1 MIVMRPHKIW
11 SIDKAVTATP
21 ATNYVKEWV
30 NDGNVLRPIKLPGG
44 SGAITLTGT
53 AGDVDLIV
61 LVNSNIRSPATVAV
75 SGGFGAFTIP
85 ALRPGG
91 IPYNP
96 YIKLGAPVNVGSV
109 TVTITGSSEPVIIG
123 EILVGLSE
131 TWDLLSDTN
140 DGSQVNPSIGQG
152 GDEWDVHSIP
162 PYTPDIEYRTL
173 GGTMWANATEFQ
185 FIRDWKSATRGN
197 SLPSIAIPDDESN
210 DAYAIK
216 FDSLSWIKK
225 RGLPDPLYSVTV
237 AFTEF
242 ERTRF

>member
-11 SIDKAVTATP
+11 SIEKTVTATP
-21 ATNYVKEWV
+21 ATNYTKEWV
-30 NDGNVLRPIKLPGG
+30 NDGNVMRPIKLTGG
-44 SGAITLTGT
+44 SGSIVL
-53 AGDVDLIV
+53 AGSAAVVDLAV
-61 LVNSNIRSPATVAV
+61 LVNTNLQSPATVNV

-96 YIKLGAPVNVGSV
+96 FIKLETPVNVASL
-109 TVTITGSSEPVIIG
+109 TFTFADNPEDIIIG

-140 DGSQVNPSIGQG
+140 DGSQVNPNIDQG

-162 PYTPDIEYRTL
+162 PYVPDIEYRTL
-173 GGTMWANATEFQ
+173 GGTVWADATEFQ

-197 SLPSIAIPDDESN
+197 SLPSIAIPDDDSN

-216 FDSLSWIKK
+216 FDTLSWIKK
-225 RGLPDPLYSVTV
+225 RGLPNPLYSVTV